1 MNIIKQL
8 ALSAIGTSLLLAGPL
23 QAEDTFVSI
32 GSNPVGN
39 TAYQWAAGISDL
51 VNRNVDGVQMTAE
64 GTKGYVANVRL
75 MLDGKIEAGFSNS
88 KLAYE
93 AYKGEGDYKG
103 TEPGQ
108 ILSWMSIA
116 PIVLHAVVL
125 DDSNIKSLSDLKG
138 KRVGIGQP
146 GGTSMLDAEI
156 LMDALGLTPGESF
169 KDFRVRLPQMVDML
183 SDRQIDAFVWNGS
196 IPLPP
201 IIKLKSK
208 HKVRIL
214 PVPTEIADAIRTKY
228 PAYTSGNLPA
238 NTYADQPDEVPSYR
252 LGNVLLIR
260 ADVPDEIVYQATKV
274 VMENLKHMAGVH
286 PAWKRVSAKSILGGF
301 QAPLHPG
308 ALRYYREAGVP
319 GIEEFAAR
327 TAK

>member
-1 MNIIKQL
+1 MKLMKIL
-8 ALSAIGTSLLLAGPL
+8 ALSAFSLGAVGPAMA
-23 QAEDTFVSI
+23 QDTFVSI

-75 MLDGKIEAGFSNS
+75 MLDGQIEAGFSNS

-93 AYKGEGDYKG
+93 AYMGEGDYADI
-103 TEPGQ
+103 EPGQ

-116 PIVLHAVVL
+116 PIVQHVVVL
-125 DDSNIKSLSDLKG
+125 EGSDIMELSDLAG

-156 LMDALGLTPGESF
+156 LLDTIGLKPGEDF
-169 KDFRVRLPQMVDML
+169 KDFRVKLGQMVEML
-183 SDRQIDAFVWNGS
+183 SDGQIDAFMWNGS

-201 IIKLKSK
+201 IIKLKSQNA
-208 HKVRIL
+208 VRIL
-214 PVPTEIADAIRTKY
+214 HIPTSVSDAIRAQY
-228 PAYTSGNLPA
+228 PAYTEGDLPA
-238 NTYADQPDEVPSYR
+238 NTYADQPNAVPSYR

-260 ADVPDEIVYQATKV
+260 ADVDEEIVYQATKT
-274 VMENLKHMAGVH
+274 VMENLDHMATVH
-286 PAWKRVSAKSILGGF
+286 PAWGRVSADSILGGF
-301 QAPLHPG
+301 NAPLHPG
-308 ALRYYREAGVP
+308 ALRYFREAGVA
-319 GIEEFAAR
+319 GIEEFVAR
-327 TAK
+327 TEN